1 MLTQMLARPATIA
14 LAFAQDAAY
23 DATDSFSRG
32 MFTGFGRQLIATL
45 AFTILGLLLF
55 GLAFWIIGKVS
66 PFSIRKEIEEDQN
79 TALAIVIASIIIGIA
94 LIVSAAV
101 HG

>member
-1 MLTQMLARPATIA
+1 MPIQL
-14 LAFAQDAAY
+14 FAKQVGLEH
-23 DATDSFSRG
+23 SRTLIG
-32 MFTGFGRQLIATL
+32 LLIPMNQLPELLISTL
-45 AFTILGLLLF
+45 AFSIIGLLLF
-55 GLAFWIIGKVS
+55 GLAFWIMGKAA

-79 TALAIVIASIIIGIA
+79 TALAILIASVIIGIA

>member
-1 MLTQMLARPATIA
+1 MAILSTATRTFDQPAGLLIPWGQLPELVLST
-14 LAFAQDAAY
+14 LV
-23 DATDSFSRG
+23 FSV
-32 MFTGFGRQLIATL
+32 
-45 AFTILGLLLF
+45 LGLLLF
-55 GLAFWIIGKVS
+55 ALAFWLFRVVM

-79 TALAIVIASIIIGIA
+79 VALGIIIGSVIIGMA